1 MDAGVQAVERFGTFL
16 FPRSVHLSGF
26 IEETGRCTER
36 GKNVFISTACTH
48 GSVTRMRDGFTVAG
62 ALFNDKL
69 GGDMPKAEA

>member
-1 MDAGVQAVERFGTFL
+1 MKGDGGAHVKSIDNGLRINEVDAGVQAVERFGTFL

-48 GSVTRMRDGFTVAG
+48 GSDTER
-62 ALFNDKL
+62 ND
-69 GGDMPKAEA
+69 